1 MVFSQFNF
9 SICFFRKS
17 GVHFRKSE
25 KRMKLKAYIQS
36 ERGKATAL
44 AEALNIPATYLSQM
58 ASGNRAITAERA
70 SDIERFT
77 GGVVTRKDMFP
88 DKWARIWPELSKGKV
103 KPFDGITERRVGP
116 ADRRSAKAVA

>member
-1 MVFSQFNF
+1 M
-9 SICFFRKS
+9 
-17 GVHFRKSE
+17 H
-25 KRMKLKAYIQS
+25 LKAYIQS

-44 AEALNIPATYLSQM
+44 AEALQIPATYLSQM

-88 DKWARIWPELSKGKV
+88 DKWARIWPELSKAKRA
-103 KPFDGITERRVGP
+103 KPWDGVTERRVGP
-116 ADRRSAKAVA
+116 ADRRTSIKAA